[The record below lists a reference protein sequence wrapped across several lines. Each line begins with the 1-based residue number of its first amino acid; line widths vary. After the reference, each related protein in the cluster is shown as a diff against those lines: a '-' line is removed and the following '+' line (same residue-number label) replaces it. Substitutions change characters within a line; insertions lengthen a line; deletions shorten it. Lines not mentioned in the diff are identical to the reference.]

1 MPPKS
6 AAAAKGNEV
15 PAADDD
21 KELMEKDLQLS
32 FLKTRLST

>member
-6 AAAAKGNEV
+6 AAAKGGDE
-15 PAADDD
+15 AAGDED
-21 KELMEKDLQLS
+21 KELMEKELQMS